1 VAKVLCNVS
10 LDEPVEADVGLTEA
24 EMEEA
29 VALLDA
35 AIGHWEA
42 LRGSSADAL
51 RGEFLRRAGTL
62 AVDADG
68 DWLLRVEGRTVDI
81 LLDQLPWGL
90 SLVKLPWMDRLLR
103 VEWR

>member
-1 VAKVLCNVS
+1 MP
-10 LDEPVEADVGLTEA
+10 LDEPVEADVGLTDA
-24 EMEEA
+24 ETEEA
-29 VALLDA
+29 IALLDA

-42 LRGSSADAL
+42 LRGTSPDAL
-51 RGEFLRRAGTL
+51 RGEFLMRPGML

-68 DWLLRVEGRTVDI
+68 DWLLRVEARTVDI
-81 LLDQLPWGL
+81 LLDQLPWGI